1 MKTPEKTPDRQMGFV
16 ALIGRPNVGKS
27 TLLNQILDEKIS
39 IVTDKPQ
46 TTRNRI
52 LGIFNDD
59 HAQIVFF
66 DTPGIHQARG
76 GLNRRMVQTALATLS
91 EIDLVLF
98 LVPPDLTFGSKD
110 ALITGHLKEIN
121 TPKILVVN
129 KIDTIK
135 NDRLIPVLQ
144 AYTEEGLFSDV
155 IPISALTGE
164 NVPALLALIKKNI
177 PEGMPLFP
185 EDIATDQSVRFLASE
200 IIREKV
206 ILKTRDEVP
215 YVIAVQIESFKE
227 EEKKNLTKIQ
237 ATLYVE
243 RSSQKGILIGKQG
256 HLLKEIGQ
264 TARLELEKLLAT
276 KIFLELWVKVRK
288 NWRTDD
294 YFLSQMDY

>member
-1 MKTPEKTPDRQMGFV
+1 MLNHILGEKV
-16 ALIGRPNVGKS
+16 
-27 TLLNQILDEKIS
+27 S

-52 LGIFNDD
+52 LGIFTD
-59 HAQIVFF
+59 AEGQIVFF

-98 LVPPDLTFGSKD
+98 LVPPDLTFGAKD
-110 ALITGHLKEIN
+110 ALITDHLKEIK

-129 KIDTIK
+129 KIDTLKQDGI
-135 NDRLIPVLQ
+135 IPLLQ

-155 IPISALTGE
+155 IPISALTGK
-164 NVPALLALIKKNI
+164 NVDRLLALIKKEM
-177 PEGMPLFP
+177 PEAEPFFP
-185 EDIATDQSVRFLASE
+185 DDIATDQPVRFLASE

-215 YVIAVQIESFKE
+215 YVIAVKIESFKE
-227 EEKKNLTKIQ
+227 EPKGNLTRIQ

-243 RSSQKGILIGKQG
+243 RDSQKGILIGKNG

-264 TARLELEKLLAT
+264 NARLELEKLLAT
-276 KIFLELWVKVRK
+276 KIFLELWVKVKK

-294 YFLSQMDY
+294 LFLTHMEY